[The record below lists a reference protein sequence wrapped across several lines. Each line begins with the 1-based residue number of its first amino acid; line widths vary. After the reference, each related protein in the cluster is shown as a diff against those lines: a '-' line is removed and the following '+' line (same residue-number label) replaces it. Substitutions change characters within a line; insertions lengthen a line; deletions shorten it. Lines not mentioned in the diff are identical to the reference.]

1 MSHEFHPL
9 STEVFL
15 DEIFD
20 AAAPFED
27 EHEELLVVVGS
38 GIWELG
44 GGL

>member
-1 MSHEFHPL
+1 MSFIH
-9 STEVFL
+9 EVFL

-44 GGL
+44 GGP